1 MSAQVIAMI
10 LAPLLGL
17 FIVSIG
23 NGFLS
28 SLTTLRL
35 DTAGASETVIGLV
48 SSAYFIGLTL
58 GAVFHDRLI
67 SRIGH
72 IRAYS
77 SFASL
82 ITVSVL
88 LQGMYFDVWFWF
100 ALRLLYGWAAI
111 GIFLVIESWLL
122 LASDQKMRGRILAL
136 YMIALYGSGMLGQIA
151 LGTVGAWGESAPYM
165 AAAILASLS
174 VLPIVILPKVTPV
187 VERVEALKPLD
198 LLRMTPSG
206 VIGCFGSGIA
216 IAAIYALLP
225 LYLQRTGRDISE
237 VGTMMASVILGAMVL
252 QYPVGR
258 WSDRQDRRIVLI
270 TIGIACVLL
279 SALVITLP
287 QSSPFLIVVFFL
299 LGGAIFAIY
308 PVAVSFAA
316 DSTSADAL
324 VRMIQGLLLIN
335 SLGSA
340 ISPLIISPVM
350 AVMGPVGLF
359 WALSVLNILM
369 VGFFIWRRGAR
380 PESTPTA
387 PFAPATP
394 YSPIGAELR
403 VTDEMIQGAIENDNT
418 DAIHVVLPE
427 QETAKQ

>member
-35 DTAGASETVIGLV
+35 DSAGVSETMIGIV
-48 SSAYFIGLTL
+48 SSSYFIGLTV
-58 GAVFHDRLI
+58 GAIYHDRLI
-67 SRIGH
+67 ARIGH

-88 LQGMYFDVWFWF
+88 LQGMYFDVWSWLS
-100 ALRLLYGWAAI
+100 LRFLYGWAAI
-111 GIFLVIESWLL
+111 GIYLVIESWLL
-122 LASDQKMRGRILAL
+122 LAADQKMRGRILAL

-151 LGTVGAWGESAPYM
+151 LGTADAMGAVIPFI
-165 AAAILASLS
+165 AAAILISLS
-174 VLPIVILPKVTPV
+174 VLPIVILPRVTPV
-187 VERVEALKPLD
+187 VERVEALNPLD

-216 IAAIYALLP
+216 IAAVYSLFP
-225 LYLQRTGRDISE
+225 LYLQRAGLETSE
-237 VGTMMASVILGAMVL
+237 IGTMMASVIFGAMVL

-258 WSDRQDRRIVLI
+258 WSDRRDRRIVLI
-270 TIGIACVLL
+270 TLSVACALL

-287 QSSPFLIVVFFL
+287 QNSPLLIVVFFL

-316 DSTSADAL
+316 DSTSSDAL

-335 SLGSA
+335 SVGCA

-350 AVMGPVGLF
+350 AFMGPLGLF
-359 WALSVLNILM
+359 WSLGLLNVLMIA
-369 VGFFIWRRGAR
+369 FFMWRRGAR
-380 PESTPTA
+380 PESTPAA

-403 VTDEMIQGAIENDNT
+403 VTDEMIQGAVENEKN
-418 DAIHVVLPE
+418 DAVNVVLPE
-427 QETAKQ
+427 SEQNN

>member
-35 DTAGASETVIGLV
+35 DSAGVSETMIGFV
-48 SSAYFIGLTL
+48 SSAYFVGLTI
-58 GAVFHDRLI
+58 GAIFHDRLI
-67 SRIGH
+67 ARIGH

-88 LQGMYFDVWFWF
+88 LQGIYFDIWFWMS
-100 ALRLLYGWAAI
+100 LRFLYGWAAI

-122 LASDQKMRGRILAL
+122 LAADQKMRGRILAL

-151 LGTVGAWGESAPYM
+151 LGTADAMGEVIPFM

-187 VERVEALKPLD
+187 VERVEALNPLD

-216 IAAIYALLP
+216 IAAIYSLLP
-225 LYLQRTGRDISE
+225 LYLQRTGRDVGE
-237 VGTMMASVILGAMVL
+237 VGAMMASVILGAMVL

-258 WSDRQDRRIVLI
+258 WSDHQDRRIVLI
-270 TIGIACVLL
+270 TISIACVLL

-287 QSSPFLIVVFFL
+287 QTSPLLLVVFFL

-316 DSTSADAL
+316 DSTSSDAL

-335 SLGSA
+335 SVGSA

-350 AVMGPVGLF
+350 AVVGPFGLF
-359 WALSVLNILM
+359 WSLSILNLFM

-380 PESTPTA
+380 PETTPAA

-394 YSPIGAELR
+394 YSPVGAELR
-403 VTDEMIQGAIENDNT
+403 VTDELIQGAVENEKN

-427 QETAKQ
+427 EMQNN